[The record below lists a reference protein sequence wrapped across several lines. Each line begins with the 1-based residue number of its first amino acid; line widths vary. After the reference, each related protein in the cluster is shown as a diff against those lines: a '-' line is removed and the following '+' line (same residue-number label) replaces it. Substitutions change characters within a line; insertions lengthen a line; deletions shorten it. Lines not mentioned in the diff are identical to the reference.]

1 MFIRRVKY
9 KNNMQNPN
17 KYTITREYLAKSIK
31 KEVGV
36 SSVDASDI
44 VDEILDFMMR
54 GISQGKEVKIR
65 MFGSFSRKS
74 KKERVGRNPKTKEEA
89 KIEARDIVRFKI
101 APKLKKRIN
110 DNIHLIP

>member
-1 MFIRRVKY
+1 MRST
-9 KNNMQNPN
+9 N
-17 KYTITREYLAKSIK
+17 KYTVTREYLAKSIK
-31 KEVGV
+31 KRLGI

-44 VDEILDFMMR
+44 VDEIIDFMTKGM
-54 GISQGKEVKIR
+54 SQGKEVKIR

-89 KIEARDIVRFKI
+89 KIEARNIVRFKI